1 MPPIAAATGTMA
13 FLKLDNSP
21 WSSSRLISSPT
32 MKKKIAMRP
41 SLTRCSR
48 SSEMAKTWMSK
59 EMLMCQKSKYDSD
72 HGELAQPRAAAAAT
86 IRMAAP
92 TSSVWM

>member
-21 WSSSRLISSPT
+21 WSNSRLISSPT
-32 MKKKIAMRP
+32 MKKKTAIRP
-41 SLTRCSR
+41 SLTRCPR
-48 SSEMAKTWMSK
+48 SSEMAKMWMSK
-59 EMLMCQKSKYDSD
+59 ERWVCQKSAYDSD
-72 HGELAQPRAAAAAT
+72 HGEFAQPRAVAAANS
-86 IRMAAP
+86 RMTAP